1 MTQIEMLRNVAA
13 GNEITDEMMAI
24 AAEMVEKRANSKRKP
39 TEKELA
45 KRAENDK
52 IKERILGVLG
62 AEPKTAT
69 VIAGE
74 LELGS
79 VQKASSLLTQ
89 LFKDGK
95 VAATSVG
102 FKPKPELESFITTHA
117 P

>member
-1 MTQIEMLRNVAA
+1 MTQIEMLRGIANGAEV
-13 GNEITDEMMAI
+13 TDEMRAV
-24 AAEMVEKRANSKRKP
+24 AAEMVEKRANAKRKP

-45 KRAENDK
+45 KRAENEK
-52 IKERILGVLG
+52 LKEAILGILG

-69 VIAGE
+69 DVKVE

-95 VAATSVG
+95 VNKEDVKVSGKGTQKGYTLV
-102 FKPKPELESFITTHA
+102 
-117 P
+117 